1 MISSRQS
8 PIDDPELAL
17 FLKEELLDI
26 SATLDFK
33 AAVSGSDFV
42 VIATPTDYDDAT
54 NQFDTS
60 SVRSVAEKVRNL
72 NPSATIFVKSTIPI
86 GFIDELRK
94 DLDFQNIFFS
104 PEFLR
109 EGRALHDNL
118 FPSRLLLVDIAM
130 SASHSPLCWQT
141 AQRL

>member
-33 AAVSGSDFV
+33 AAVSGSGFV
-42 VIATPTDYDDAT
+42 VIAAPTDYDDAT

-72 NPSATIFVKSTIPI
+72 DPSATIFVKSTIPI
-86 GFIDELRK
+86 GLSMNCERIW
-94 DLDFQNIFFS
+94 IFRTSFS
-104 PEFLR
+104 HEFLR
-109 EGRALHDNL
+109 EGRAHTIIFSQGIIVGGYSD
-118 FPSRLLLVDIAM
+118 R
-130 SASHSPLCWQT
+130 
-141 AQRL
+141 